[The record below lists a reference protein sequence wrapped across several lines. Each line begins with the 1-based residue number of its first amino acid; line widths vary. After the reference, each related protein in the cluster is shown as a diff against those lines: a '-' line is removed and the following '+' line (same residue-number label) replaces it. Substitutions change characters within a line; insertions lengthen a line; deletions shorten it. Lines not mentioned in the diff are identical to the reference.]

1 MFSPL
6 LTTIIDREDLEVVD
20 LAALDRK
27 AGETVFSM
35 VFFPGDAERLAES
48 NDVAVILPELTRA
61 LQGQVRPFVVDR
73 ESERDL
79 QRRYRFNRFP
89 SLVFLREGAYLGV
102 IQGVLDWTD
111 YLTEIS
117 DILSRDPSDPPPF
130 AFPEGCGVSSG
141 VAAH

>member
-1 MFSPL
+1 MLPRSISRQARPSFPWC
-6 LTTIIDREDLEVVD
+6 
-20 LAALDRK
+20 
-27 AGETVFSM
+27 
-35 VFFPGDAERLAES
+35 FFAGDAERLAES

-61 LQGQVRPFVVDR
+61 LQGQVKAFVVDR
-73 ESERDL
+73 DSEREL

-89 SLVFLREGAYLGV
+89 SLVFLREGDYLGV
-102 IQGVLDWTD
+102 IQGVRDWTD

-130 AFPEGCGVSSG
+130 AFPEGCGVPAG